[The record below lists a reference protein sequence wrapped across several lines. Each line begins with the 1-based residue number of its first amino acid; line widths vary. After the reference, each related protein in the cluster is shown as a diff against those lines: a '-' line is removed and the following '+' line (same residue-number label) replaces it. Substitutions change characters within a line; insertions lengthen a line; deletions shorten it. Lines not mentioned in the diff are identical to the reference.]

1 VLVVAAVAVPE
12 AVVAAAVVAVAV
24 AEVVEAAVVAEV
36 EAALDVEQGVGV
48 EVVEVA
54 VVRVAWALQQ
64 GDKRVYH
71 KSPRLRVHR
80 WELPDLH

>member
-1 VLVVAAVAVPE
+1 MVELDAVLAVVVEVAVAAV
-12 AVVAAAVVAVAV
+12 VV
-24 AEVVEAAVVAEV
+24 EV
-36 EAALDVEQGVGV
+36 EAVLDVEPGV

>member
-1 VLVVAAVAVPE
+1 MVELDAVLAVVVEVAVAAV
-12 AVVAAAVVAVAV
+12 VV
-24 AEVVEAAVVAEV
+24 EV